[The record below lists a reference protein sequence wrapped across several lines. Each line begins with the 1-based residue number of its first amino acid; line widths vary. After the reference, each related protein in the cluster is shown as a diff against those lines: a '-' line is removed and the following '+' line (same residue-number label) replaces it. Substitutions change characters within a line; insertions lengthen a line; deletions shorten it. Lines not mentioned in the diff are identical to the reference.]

1 MITGDAKQTGEAVA
15 ADLGIKQVVTN
26 VLPDQKVAVVKQL
39 QETMGP
45 IAMVGDGVND
55 APALANAEVGIA
67 MGSGTDVAIDVADV
81 VLIKNDLS
89 RLAFAHQVSTKMNRI
104 VVENLVFSMAVVLL
118 LVTLNVLQLTNI
130 AWGVFL
136 HEGST
141 LMVILNGLRLL
152 LTEEGTH
159 SQTPHVQ
166 PQLG

>member
-1 MITGDAKQTGEAVA
+1 
-15 ADLGIKQVVTN
+15 
-26 VLPDQKVAVVKQL
+26 
-39 QETMGP
+39 
-45 IAMVGDGVND
+45 
-55 APALANAEVGIA
+55 
-67 MGSGTDVAIDVADV
+67 
-81 VLIKNDLS
+81 
-89 RLAFAHQVSTKMNRI
+89 MNRI

>member
-1 MITGDAKQTGEAVA
+1 VMITGDAKQTGEAVA

-39 QETMGP
+39 QETMRP

-89 RLAFAHQVSTKMNRI
+89 RLAFAHQVST
-104 VVENLVFSMAVVLL
+104 
-118 LVTLNVLQLTNI
+118 
-130 AWGVFL
+130 
-136 HEGST
+136 
-141 LMVILNGLRLL
+141 
-152 LTEEGTH
+152 
-159 SQTPHVQ
+159 
-166 PQLG
+166 